1 MLEARSYEG
10 SYDQDRYRHS
20 LRTDLPLGAE
30 RPMFFVPGAGQMELA
45 GKAQKWT
52 QWGPFLIV
60 DEYVGWYREALQ
72 LRETVVIGDW
82 SPICKFSV
90 SGPDV
95 HAFMR
100 FIQTRKDFAD
110 IEVGQ
115 SMYTV
120 LVREDGK
127 VVQDPLIT
135 RVSEDVYMITTDEI
149 ESWLRDVAE
158 AGRFDV
164 LIEDIR
170 TRICLMSIQGP
181 NSTALMND
189 AAGQSME
196 NLRFSR
202 LQATEIAG
210 IPCEILRQGF
220 TGEVGYEIY
229 VEAARTND
237 LIAHLVEVGGKHG
250 LGFLG
255 NYTSRLTRAEAGLVM
270 LHFDYQCAFEGDPG
284 ILRRNQLDPEMSYC
298 SPFELNLD
306 YLIGLDREDDFMG
319 KAALQAEIDA
329 GGPAQRMKGLI
340 WNSDDVVELYAAQFS
355 DEPSPPPIQFPHPL
369 FPEAFPVM
377 HDGQQVGWAT
387 SVCYSP
393 VVRRVFSFG
402 RIDVALAEPGTE
414 VAVSWGGGEFPTV
427 AIRATVVDPP
437 FVTRKRSKDLA
448 AGA

>member
-1 MLEARSYEG
+1 MQEAASHRGVS
-10 SYDQDRYRHS
+10 DQDRYELS
-20 LRTDLPLGAE
+20 LRTDFPLGAQ
-30 RPMFFVPGAGQMELA
+30 RPLFFVPGAGQMELA

-60 DEYVGWYREALQ
+60 DEYVGWYREAVQ

-82 SPICKFSV
+82 SPICKFNV

-95 HAFMR
+95 HTFMR

-135 RVSEDVYMITTDEI
+135 RVSEDAYMITTDEI
-149 ESWLRDVAE
+149 ESWLRDVVE
-158 AGRFDV
+158 LGDFDV
-164 LIEDIR
+164 VIEDIR
-170 TRICLMSIQGP
+170 TRYCLMSIQGP

-189 AAGQSME
+189 ATGQSME
-196 NLRFSR
+196 ELRFSR

-210 IPCEILRQGF
+210 IPCDILRQGF

-229 VEAARTND
+229 VESARTNEVV
-237 LIAHLVEVGGKHG
+237 AHLVDVGSKHG

-284 ILRRNQLDPEMSYC
+284 ILRRNQMDLEMSLC

-306 YLIGLDREDDFMG
+306 YLIGLDRDDDFMG

-329 GGPAQRMKGLI
+329 GGPARRMKGLV
-340 WNSDDVVELYAAQFS
+340 WNSDDVIELFAAQFR
-355 DEPSPPPIQFPHPL
+355 DEPSPPPIQLPHPL
-369 FPEAFPVM
+369 FPEAHPIVR
-377 HDGQQVGWAT
+377 DGEQVGWAT

-393 VVRRVFSFG
+393 TLRRVFSFG
-402 RIDVALAEPGTE
+402 RIDVDLTEPGTE
-414 VAVSWGGGEFPTV
+414 VAIEWGGGEFPKMDV
-427 AIRATVVDPP
+427 RATVVDPP
-437 FVTRKRSKDLA
+437 FVSRRRATALA
-448 AGA
+448 

>member
-1 MLEARSYEG
+1 MQEAG
-10 SYDQDRYRHS
+10 SHRGAYDQGRYELS
-20 LRTDLPLGAE
+20 LRTDLPLGAQ

-60 DEYVGWYREALQ
+60 DEYVGWYREAVQ

-82 SPICKFSV
+82 SPICKFNV

-100 FIQTRKDFAD
+100 FIQTRKDFAE

-135 RVSEDVYMITTDEI
+135 RVSEDAYMITTDEI
-149 ESWLRDVAE
+149 ESWLRDVVE
-158 AGRFDV
+158 LGRFDV
-164 LIEDIR
+164 VIEDIR
-170 TRICLMSIQGP
+170 ARYCLMSIQGP

-189 AAGQSME
+189 AIGQSME
-196 NLRFSR
+196 TLRFSR

-210 IPCEILRQGF
+210 IPCEVLRQGF
-220 TGEVGYEIY
+220 TGEIGYEIY
-229 VEAARTND
+229 VEATRTND
-237 LIAHLVEVGGKHG
+237 VIAHLVDVGSKHG

-284 ILRRNQLDPEMSYC
+284 ILRRNQMDPEMSLC

-306 YLIGLDREDDFMG
+306 YLIGLDRDDDFMG

-329 GGPAQRMKGLI
+329 GGPARRMKGLV
-340 WNSDDVVELYAAQFS
+340 WNSEDVIGLFAAQFS
-355 DEPSPPPIQFPHPL
+355 DEPSPPPIQLPHPL
-369 FPEAFPVM
+369 FPEAHPIVR
-377 HDGQQVGWAT
+377 DDEQVGWAT

-393 VVRRVFSFG
+393 TLRRVFSFG
-402 RIDVALAEPGTE
+402 RIDVHLTEPGTE
-414 VAVSWGGGEFPTV
+414 VAIEWGGGEFPKTD
-427 AIRATVVDPP
+427 IRATVVDPP
-437 FVTRKRSKDLA
+437 FVSRRRATALA
-448 AGA
+448 

>member
-1 MLEARSYEG
+1 MHEAGSYG
-10 SYDQDRYRHS
+10 GPYDQDLYKRS
-20 LRTDLPLGAE
+20 LRTELPLGAE

-60 DEYVGWYREALQ
+60 DEYIGWYREARQ

-82 SPICKFSV
+82 SPICKFNV

-100 FIQTRKDFAD
+100 FIQTRRDFAD

-120 LVREDGK
+120 LVRDDGK

-135 RVSEDVYMITTDEI
+135 RVSEDAYVITTDEI
-149 ESWLRDVAE
+149 ESWLRDVVE
-158 AGRFDV
+158 ISDFDV
-164 LIEDIR
+164 QIEDIR
-170 TRICLMSIQGP
+170 ARYCLMSIQGP
-181 NSTALMND
+181 NSSALMND

-196 NLRFSR
+196 GLRFSR

-229 VEAARTND
+229 VEAERTND
-237 LIAHLVEVGGKHG
+237 LIAHLVEAGRKHG

-306 YLIGLDREDDFMG
+306 YLIGLDRDDDFMG

-329 GGPAQRMKGLI
+329 GGPARRMKGLV
-340 WNSDDVVELYAAQFS
+340 WNSDDVIELFAAQFR
-355 DEPSPPPIQFPHPL
+355 DEPSPPPIQLPHPL
-369 FPEAFPVM
+369 FPEAHPIL
-377 HDGQQVGWAT
+377 HDGEQVGWAT

-393 VVRRVFSFG
+393 TLRRVFSFG
-402 RIDVALAEPGTE
+402 RIDVELTEPGTE
-414 VAVSWGGGEFPTV
+414 VVVSWGGGEFPTMD
-427 AIRATVVDPP
+427 IRATVVEPP
-437 FVTRKRSKDLA
+437 FVSRKRATALI
-448 AGA
+448 